1 MERTAVAFV
10 NIQITEYSVKGDA
23 IVRKKGLNIYVI
35 FSNKKKN
42 IKIYLPIWHDKNVKK
57 KHYFLWN

>member
-23 IVRKKGLNIYVI
+23 IVRKKGLNIYII
-35 FSNKKKN
+35 FSNKNTVCKEEVVL
-42 IKIYLPIWHDKNVKK
+42 IS
-57 KHYFLWN
+57 